1 MRRCGGGSKLWWCAV
16 FEMRY
21 GVDFTE
27 EVDVEF
33 VVDHFV
39 MLVAEYGTE
48 ELL

>member
-1 MRRCGGGSKLWWCAV
+1 M

-27 EVDVEF
+27 EIDVEF

-39 MLVAEYGTE
+39 MLVAECGTE
-48 ELL
+48 GLL